1 MFYEQHQIIPL
12 LAPIDLANGSS
23 DTDSM
28 HMGRFTGVEVLI
40 SLGAMTGDAGTLRFY
55 GGASNGAKTT
65 EIFPYYQLGGAA
77 AGTTGS
83 DVLGARTVVPAGG
96 IVLTSAANWTGKV
109 IKVEIPSDSMPDGMP
124 YLTIAKAVGSATVAL
139 VGIVAVGIARYEG
152 TTHTTSV

>member
-77 AGTTGS
+77 AGRSRAG
-83 DVLGARTVVPAGG
+83 LGAAPGLQLARAGPG
-96 IVLTSAANWTGKV
+96 
-109 IKVEIPSDSMPDGMP
+109 
-124 YLTIAKAVGSATVAL
+124 
-139 VGIVAVGIARYEG
+139 
-152 TTHTTSV
+152 